1 MFFKIKKTSLLT
13 SSRSLENENGFTTNN
28 ERIRANSYGIPKT
41 NTVYNTS
48 YEIINEIKAKRKK
61 MSKEVIRNRYDLIN
75 KIEKV
80 ERIESSTKYFSTNLF
95 KLDCTQHIKFL
106 DLNYSCVDYAEEMFP
121 KDSFLFVVERN
132 FQKYFMRVA
141 DFPIKYEVL
150 LEKALKIDGFVLN
163 LLEHKT
169 TKSRFVGIYKY
180 EENYGTLD
188 TFIETTNT
196 DLYTRYSLMHT
207 LAKMVSTIFENR
219 DPKNPYLNM
228 NLCPTNLLMLSGK
241 FNSMKIIKVFPSTQ
255 KEIMKMIVPEKEFKV
270 QYVDKR
276 ASHVYNLG
284 KLFYFIIFRIFP
296 TRTDSTLLNFLSD
309 FKIEDFVS
317 EEKPEEDLEEEKSRL
332 DIHPQIIYLIRRM
345 LNSSPVDRP
354 SFPEIL
360 EIIMDV
366 KSESDF
372 FFDEIKERMHK
383 LFRKMKSEVEV
394 ESFKNHIK
402 NAHQISMNS
411 VNIDSI
417 KPEVVNMSKL
427 LTKNNKNRNLQFLN
441 SQIQEETN
449 LKDRFGMIK
458 DVALEDFIDEDL
470 RESINKK
477 RLAKSVFETEDL
489 RDEYQEINE
498 FENKG
503 NKVEETFL
511 EKEKTGEL
519 KKFEKKLKIEFKS
532 MLKNQILLENKEIL
546 MEKMKSIHN
555 TEDSHFPFEYILL
568 IMFTLIVL
576 VVFISSLFFRNSKFG
591 KWRKCQFQAALVMV
605 NC

>member
-546 MEKMKSIHN
+546 MEKMKSNHN